1 MTRTIASGSST
12 AEPQA
17 VPLYKLADPVAD
29 WRCFRTVA
37 ARGGGVIIT
46 AFTLTLRLECQW
58 CKCIPTAAARRD
70 TDVAASS

>member
-17 VPLYKLADPVAD
+17 VPLYKLADPVAA

-37 ARGGGVIIT
+37 ARGGGVIST
-46 AFTLTLRLECQW
+46 ALPLVQVYSLPVVTRTTGKLV
-58 CKCIPTAAARRD
+58 P
-70 TDVAASS
+70 VAAT

>member
-17 VPLYKLADPVAD
+17 VPLYKLADPVAA

-37 ARGGGVIIT
+37 ARGGGRHNYC
-46 AFTLTLRLECQW
+46 FQ
-58 CKCIPTAAARRD
+58 
-70 TDVAASS
+70 VAPGVPVVQVYSHCGSSS